1 MSDYLEYVLSAM
13 RRAAATDCPWMLTPT
28 QAGAL
33 VAEMERLREEVE
45 RLQQDAV
52 IARSVE
58 TSLTVEVEQLRA
70 ERARTSHMRSSLGT
84 ALMLEREKER
94 AAVVTYLLLP
104 GTSCDNYALA
114 EAIEGGDHITEG
126 TP

>member
-1 MSDYLEYVLSAM
+1 MRLYSVLECL
-13 RRAAATDCPWMLTPT
+13 RRAATHDHPWIVSPAE
-28 QAGAL
+28 AGVL

-58 TSLTVEVEQLRA
+58 TSLTVEVEQLRV

-94 AAVVTYLLLP
+94 AAVVTYLLAP

>member
-1 MSDYLEYVLSAM
+1 M
-13 RRAAATDCPWMLTPT
+13 RLDLDALNAHIAEGIYGNTRADAFHALD
-28 QAGAL
+28 AL
-33 VAEMERLREEVE
+33 VAEVARLREEVE

-58 TSLTVEVEQLRA
+58 TSLMVEVEQLRE
-70 ERARTSHMRSSLGT
+70 ERARTSHMRSSLKT

-94 AAVVTYLLLP
+94 AAVVTYLLAP

-114 EAIEGGDHITEG
+114 EAIERGDHLTEG
-126 TP
+126 TS

>member
-1 MSDYLEYVLSAM
+1 L
-13 RRAAATDCPWMLTPT
+13 RRAATHDHPWIVSPAE
-28 QAGAL
+28 AGAL

-52 IARSVE
+52 IARSAE
-58 TSLTVEVEQLRA
+58 TSLTVEVEQLRV

-94 AAVVTYLLLP
+94 AAVVTYLLAP
-104 GTSCDNYALA
+104 GTSCDNCTLA
-114 EAIEGGDHITEG
+114 EAIGRGDHITEG

>member
-1 MSDYLEYVLSAM
+1 MKLYSAIEGL
-13 RRAAATDCPWMLTPT
+13 RRAATNDHPWIATPAE
-28 QAGAL
+28 AGAL

-58 TSLTVEVEQLRA
+58 TSLTVEVEQLRV